1 MPLLLP
7 KKEQTY
13 ALCTLA
19 SYTKK
24 KVEEEGRR
32 CLLASGDVGDEE
44 FCFDVVENTIKEF
57 NKLDI
62 LVNNAG
68 EIYLTESIEDVT
80 KDRLKKTFDTNV
92 FSMFYMTKAAV
103 KHLKSGSSIINTA
116 SVTATAY
123 WITVQVKAL

>member
-1 MPLLLP
+1 MYLS
-7 KKEQTY
+7 EHQD
-13 ALCTLA
+13 AG
-19 SYTKK
+19 YTKK
-24 KVEEEGRR
+24 KAEEEGRR

-116 SVTATAY
+116 SVTATAAVRNY